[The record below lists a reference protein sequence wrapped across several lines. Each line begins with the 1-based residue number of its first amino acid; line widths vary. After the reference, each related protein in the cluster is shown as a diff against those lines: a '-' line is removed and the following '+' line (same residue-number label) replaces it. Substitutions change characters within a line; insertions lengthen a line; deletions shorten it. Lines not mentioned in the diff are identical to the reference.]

1 MKYKVYTNKIKLNV
15 VNEYLV
21 TKKLKMIE
29 IKTKYRLSTRSLI
42 YNWLKKYQKNNNK
55 LTTSHAFKINHKK
68 DKINI
73 KDKNLKFENEK
84 LKKSLL
90 KEKIK
95 NEFLKQKQSCDKL
108 LKNNQNS
115 LNSKLLKNKCFLI
128 IDKYRNKNY
137 GINEIISSLPISKV
151 AYYNWIKNGKK
162 KYQTK
167 FDNNL
172 LKELNK
178 IVVVNA
184 KDKIINITSLEK
196 VRLELK
202 KNNNNLKCSK
212 NSIMRLLEDNNI
224 QLLTKP
230 KKQPRA
236 KSNAL
241 KSNLQDLLKRNFT
254 SNTYLEKVG
263 IDGTWFKKLIINNQ
277 KTKLLLEIATDMSS
291 NAIVGW
297 KINKSENAITILNVL
312 NQVTKASRK
321 EHKIFATFIQSDL
334 GSGNTSKIV
343 ANSFN
348 KSKNLIHS
356 KSLSGFKGNQVSE
369 CLNRW
374 IKRDFKIM
382 FGNKFN
388 SIKHFTESLRKFINW
403 WNNDRMILRLKMS
416 PNQFVQIWRQE
427 SKLI

>member
-1 MKYKVYTNKIKLNV
+1 M
-15 VNEYLV
+15 
-21 TKKLKMIE
+21 
-29 IKTKYRLSTRSLI
+29 
-42 YNWLKKYQKNNNK
+42 
-55 LTTSHAFKINHKK
+55 
-68 DKINI
+68 
-73 KDKNLKFENEK
+73 
-84 LKKSLL
+84 
-90 KEKIK
+90 
-95 NEFLKQKQSCDKL
+95 
-108 LKNNQNS
+108 
-115 LNSKLLKNKCFLI
+115 
-128 IDKYRNKNY
+128 
-137 GINEIISSLPISKV
+137 
-151 AYYNWIKNGKK
+151 
-162 KYQTK
+162 
-167 FDNNL
+167 
-172 LKELNK
+172 
-178 IVVVNA
+178 
-184 KDKIINITSLEK
+184 
-196 VRLELK
+196 RLELK
-202 KNNNNLKCSK
+202 KNNTNLKCSK
-212 NSIMRLLEDNNI
+212 NSIMMLLEDNNI
-224 QLLTKP
+224 KLLTKP
-230 KKQPRA
+230 KKQRRA

-241 KSNLQDLLKRNFT
+241 KSNFQDLLKRNFT

-263 IDGTWFKKLIINNQ
+263 IDGTWFKELIINNK
-277 KTKLLLEIATDMSS
+277 KTKLLLEIATDMNS

-343 ANSFN
+343 TNSFN
-348 KSKNLIHS
+348 KSKTLIHS

-388 SIKHFTESLRKFINW
+388 SIKHFTEALRKFINW

>member
-1 MKYKVYTNKIKLNV
+1 MKYKVYTRKIKLDV
-15 VNEYLV
+15 LNEYV
-21 TKKLKMIE
+21 VIKKLKTID
-29 IKTKYRLSTRSLI
+29 IKTKYQLSTRSLI
-42 YNWLKKYQKNNNK
+42 YNWVKKYQKNNK
-55 LTTSHAFKINHKK
+55 LITIHTFQTNHQI
-68 DKINI
+68 DKVNI
-73 KDKNLKFENEK
+73 KDKNLKLENKK

-95 NEFLKQKQSCDKL
+95 NEFLRQKQFCDKE
-108 LKNNQNS
+108 LKNNQNI
-115 LNSKLLKNKCFLI
+115 LNSKLLKSKCFLI
-128 IDKYRNKNY
+128 VDKYRNKNY
-137 GINEIISSLPISKV
+137 GINDIISLLPISKV
-151 AYYNWIKNGKK
+151 AYYKWIKNGKK

-167 FDNNL
+167 IDNEL

-178 IVVVNA
+178 IVVISN
-184 KDKIINITSLEK
+184 KDKIIKITSLEK

-202 KNNNNLKCSK
+202 KNNTNLKCSK

-224 QLLTKP
+224 KLLTKP
-230 KKQPRA
+230 KKQRRA
-236 KSNAL
+236 KSNTL
-241 KSNLQDLLKRNFT
+241 KSNFQDLLKRNFT

-263 IDGTWFKKLIINNQ
+263 IDGTWFKELIINNK
-277 KTKLLLEIATDMSS
+277 KTKLLLEIATDMNS

-343 ANSFN
+343 TNSFN
-348 KSKNLIHS
+348 KSKTLIHS

-388 SIKHFTESLRKFINW
+388 SIKHFTEALRKFINW

>member
-1 MKYKVYTNKIKLNV
+1 MKYKVYTINIKRAV
-15 VNEYLV
+15 VNDKV
-21 TKKLKMIE
+21 TKKIKTID
-29 IKTKYRLSTRSLI
+29 IKTKYQLSTRTLI
-42 YNWLKKYQKNNNK
+42 YNWVKKYQKNNNK
-55 LTTSHAFKINHKK
+55 LTTKSAFQTNRKIAKV
-68 DKINI
+68 NI
-73 KDKNLKFENEK
+73 KNKNLIIENTK
-84 LKKSLL
+84 LGNSLL

-95 NEFLKQKQSCDKL
+95 NEFLKQKQLCDQKL
-108 LKNNQNS
+108 TTNKSS

-128 IDKYRNKNY
+128 VEKYRNKNY
-137 GINEIISSLPISKV
+137 GINDIISSLPISKV
-151 AYYNWIKNGKK
+151 AYYKWIKNGKK
-162 KYQTK
+162 KYQRK
-167 FDNNL
+167 IDNNL

-178 IVVVNA
+178 IVVVNI

-202 KNNNNLKCSK
+202 KNNTNLKCSK
-212 NSIMRLLEDNNI
+212 NSILRLLEDNNI
-224 QLLTKP
+224 KLLIQP
-230 KKQPRA
+230 KRQRRA
-236 KSNAL
+236 KYNAL
-241 KSNLQDLLKRNFT
+241 KSDYKDLLNRNFA

-277 KTKLLLEIATDMSS
+277 KTKLLVEIAIDMSS

-297 KINKSENAITILNVL
+297 KVNQSENAITILDVI
-312 NQVTKASRK
+312 NQVAKANHK

-374 IKRDFKIM
+374 IKRDFKIL

-388 SIKHFTESLRKFINW
+388 NIKHFTQALRKFINW

-416 PNQFVQIWRQE
+416 PNQFVQIWRQK

>member
-21 TKKLKMIE
+21 IKKLKTIE
-29 IKTKYRLSTRSLI
+29 IKTKYQLSTRSLI
-42 YNWLKKYQKNNNK
+42 YNWVKKYQKNNNK

-95 NEFLKQKQSCDKL
+95 NEFLKQKQSCDQL

-128 IDKYRNKNY
+128 VDKYRNKNY

-167 FDNNL
+167 IDNDL

-178 IVVVNA
+178 MVVVNA
-184 KDKIINITSLEK
+184 QDKIINITSLEK

-202 KNNNNLKCSK
+202 KNNTNVKCSK
-212 NSIMRLLEDNNI
+212 NGIMSLLEDNNI
-224 QLLTKP
+224 KLLTKP

-241 KSNLQDLLKRNFT
+241 KSNFQDLLKHNFT

-263 IDGTWFKKLIINNQ
+263 IDGTWFKELIINNQ
-277 KTKLLLEIATDMSS
+277 KTKLLVEIATDMSS

-297 KINKSENAITILNVL
+297 KINQSENAITVLDVL
-312 NQVTKASRK
+312 NQVAHASRK

-343 ANSFN
+343 TNSFN

-388 SIKHFTESLRKFINW
+388 SIKHFTQSLKKFINW